1 MRTEA
6 QTSMHLLMAST
17 LSVLSILLGLIT
29 FTLSWEM
36 WTIPMM
42 VVGCSVV
49 WWLHIGRV
57 GSEILYENTCTG
69 LLMIEF
75 FFFGVHESSL
85 FDIALVACIVIFL
98 LSLLNRKRLLYIAGV
113 LYVSQ
118 LL

>member
-49 WWLHIGRV
+49 WWLHVGRV
-57 GSEILYENTCTG
+57 G
-69 LLMIEF
+69 
-75 FFFGVHESSL
+75 
-85 FDIALVACIVIFL
+85 
-98 LSLLNRKRLLYIAGV
+98 
-113 LYVSQ
+113 
-118 LL
+118 